1 MMRLVLIAFVL
12 PMALVTPWRIAHADS
27 VSYGYDALGRL
38 TTLTYVVGA
47 GTTTVTYTY
56 DAAGNRTK
64 KVITCTGTC

>member
-38 TTLTYVVGA
+38 TTLTYGICSTR
-47 GTTTVTYTY
+47 GE
-56 DAAGNRTK
+56 DGLS
-64 KVITCTGTC
+64 